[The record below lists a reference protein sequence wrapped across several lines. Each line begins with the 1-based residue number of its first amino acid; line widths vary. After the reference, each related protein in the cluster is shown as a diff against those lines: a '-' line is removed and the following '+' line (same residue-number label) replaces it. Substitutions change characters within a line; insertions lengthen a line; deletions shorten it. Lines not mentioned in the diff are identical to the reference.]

1 MEARI
6 QENPSA
12 RSLASAKL
20 MAESV
25 GEEYDLVE
33 CLMSDF
39 NLSIAWFPNWIR
51 MPRTTKEPRMAR
63 TQSINYNKQSQ
74 EQEVTEQTPV
84 AWIRFVESG
93 VYGWPKMTLL

>member
-1 MEARI
+1 MMEARI

-25 GEEYDLVE
+25 GKEYDLVE

-39 NLSIAWFPNWIR
+39 NLSIAWFPNWISIYTDQS

-63 TQSINYNKQSQ
+63 TTKSINYNKQSQ
-74 EQEVTEQTPV
+74 EQEVTEQTQ
-84 AWIRFVESG
+84 
-93 VYGWPKMTLL
+93 